1 MLNPEYFQ
9 LIILNKLGDPMKL
22 TTLLLTIVLSLSLPL
37 TGFSQESAS
46 GEVSGKCKYPKQ
58 PEIPNGRTATEA
70 ELVAAQKEMKAYIK
84 EGDEYI
90 ACISKVEES
99 WGSEASDDQKAIIV
113 LFNNKVVDDMQAVAD
128 LFNAAVRA
136 YKGQKK

>member
-1 MLNPEYFQ
+1 
-9 LIILNKLGDPMKL
+9 MKL
-22 TTLLLTIVLSLSLPL
+22 TTLLLAVALSLSLPL
-37 TGFSQESAS
+37 TAFAEESAS
-46 GEVSGKCKYPKQ
+46 GEVSGKCKYPRQ
-58 PEIPNGRTATEA
+58 PEIPNGRTATET
-70 ELVAAQKEMKAYIK
+70 ELVAAQKEMQAYLA

-90 ACISKVEES
+90 SCIGNVEKS

-136 YKGQKK
+136 YKGKN

>member
-1 MLNPEYFQ
+1 
-9 LIILNKLGDPMKL
+9 MKF
-22 TTLLLTIVLSLSLPL
+22 TTLLLTIALSVSLPL
-37 TGFSQESAS
+37 SVFSQDSAS

-58 PEIPNGRTATEA
+58 PEIPNGRTASEA
-70 ELVAAQKEMKAYIK
+70 ELVAAQKKMKAYIA

-90 ACISKVEES
+90 ACIGKVEES
-99 WGSEASDDQKAIIV
+99 WGAEASEDQKSIIV

-136 YKGQKK
+136 YKGKK

>member
-1 MLNPEYFQ
+1 
-9 LIILNKLGDPMKL
+9 MKF
-22 TTLLLTIVLSLSLPL
+22 TTLLLTFALSLSLPMVAF
-37 TGFSQESAS
+37 TEESAS

-58 PEIPNGRTATEA
+58 PEIPNGRTASEA
-70 ELVAAQKEMKAYIK
+70 ELVAAQKKMKAYIA

-90 ACISKVEES
+90 ACIGEVEES
-99 WGSEASDDQKAIIV
+99 WGSEASEEQRAIIV

-136 YKGQKK
+136 YKGQN